1 MKRVPLLVIAVAA
14 GVMAQTPAPAPQK
27 KAPPRGNTPS
37 VITIMD
43 TRDMSTRVVYRSP
56 FIFEA
61 PNWSPDG
68 KYLLLNSRGKLWK
81 LAVEGGEPVAVD
93 SGSINRLNN
102 DHGISAD
109 GKWYAI
115 SAQQVYILPSS
126 GGEPKQITKATP
138 SYFHT
143 WSPDGKSIIMCAQRN
158 GNFDLF
164 RVPVDGSGE
173 EERLTVHTGYD
184 DGPDF
189 SPDGKWIYFNSD
201 RSGSWDVWRI
211 PTAGGGPDD
220 KNAERITGDEY
231 EDWFPH
237 VSPDGKQIV
246 LISFEKGTEGH
257 PPNKNVMLRMLPVV
271 NGKPDASKIRVVAR
285 LFGGQGTM
293 NVNSWSPDS
302 RYFAFVS
309 YEKAPE

>member
-43 TRDMSTRVVYRSP
+43 TQDMSTRVVYRSP

-143 WSPDGKSIIMCAQRN
+143 WSPDGK
-158 GNFDLF
+158 
-164 RVPVDGSGE
+164 
-173 EERLTVHTGYD
+173 
-184 DGPDF
+184 
-189 SPDGKWIYFNSD
+189 
-201 RSGSWDVWRI
+201 
-211 PTAGGGPDD
+211 
-220 KNAERITGDEY
+220 
-231 EDWFPH
+231 
-237 VSPDGKQIV
+237 QIV

-271 NGKPDASKIRVVAR
+271 NGRPDASKIRVVAR

-302 RYFAFVS
+302 HYFAFVS

>member
-1 MKRVPLLVIAVAA
+1 MDGYKVAEVDFAFHLGIVTLLAA
-14 GVMAQTPAPAPQK
+14 TGMLHAQ
-27 KAPPRGNTPS
+27 PRGKTPS
-37 VITIMD
+37 VIQIMD
-43 TRDMSTRVVYRSP
+43 TRDGSLRTVYRSP
-56 FIFEA
+56 EIFEA

-81 LAVEGGEPVAVD
+81 LPVGGGEPAAVD
-93 SGSINRLNN
+93 SGAINKINN

-109 GKWYAI
+109 GKWFAI
-115 SAQQVYILPSS
+115 SAQQVYILPST
-126 GGEPKQITKATP
+126 GGEPKQITHATP

-143 WSPDGKSIIMCAQRN
+143 WSPDGKSIIMCAQREN
-158 GNFDLF
+158 NFDLY
-164 RVPVDGSGE
+164 RVPVDGGPE
-173 EERLTVHTGYD
+173 VRLTTAPGYD

-201 RSGSWDVWRI
+201 RSGSWDIWRI
-211 PTAGGGPDD
+211 PAAGAGLDD
-220 KNAERITGDEY
+220 KNAEQITKDEY

-237 VSPDGKQIV
+237 LSPDGKKMV
-246 LISFEKGTEGH
+246 LISFEKGTKGH
-257 PPNKNVMLRMLPVV
+257 PANQNVMLRMAPVAS
-271 NGKPDASKIRVVAR
+271 GRPDVSRIKVVAR

>member
-1 MKRVPLLVIAVAA
+1 MLVVVASA
-14 GVMAQTPAPAPQK
+14 TCLFAQDAAQTPK
-27 KAPPRGNTPS
+27 KAPGRPKTPS
-37 VITIMD
+37 VIQIMD
-43 TRDMSTRVVYRSP
+43 TKDMSTRVVYRSKE
-56 FIFEA
+56 IFEA

-68 KYLLLNSRGKLWK
+68 KYLLLNSGGRLWK
-81 LAVEGGEPVAVD
+81 LPVAGGEPAAVD
-93 SGSINRLNN
+93 SGAINRLNN
-102 DHGISAD
+102 DHGISPD

-126 GGEPKQITKATP
+126 GGEPRQITKAMP
-138 SYFHT
+138 SYYHT

-158 GNFDLF
+158 DNFDLY
-164 RVPVDGSGE
+164 RVPVDGGDE
-173 EERLTVHTGYD
+173 VRLTVSPGYD

-211 PTAGGGPDD
+211 PAAGAGPDD
-220 KNAERITGDEY
+220 KNAEQITRDEY

-237 VSPDGKQIV
+237 LSPNGKQMII
-246 LISFEKGTEGH
+246 ISFEKGTKGH
-257 PPNKNVMLRMLPVV
+257 PANQNVMLRMIPVSG
-271 NGKPDASKIRVVAR
+271 GKPDISKVKVIAR